1 MQDPVPAADLA
12 HLARAPY
19 LLDAEAIAW
28 VRATWQ
34 CLSREERIAQLF
46 NLRST
51 GFDPDEVDRIAG
63 LAPGGIT
70 RFFDGDANAE
80 QGRIEALQQASK
92 VPLLVSADLEGSRL
106 SLPFGTQVPNPIAL
120 AAIDDVA
127 ATEDVAR
134 LMAREARAVGVNWT
148 FTPVLDINAAWR
160 SAIVATRS
168 YGSDIDTIARHA
180 LPQIRVFQEE
190 GIAATAKHW
199 PGEGHDDRDQH
210 LVTTINPLSVADWE
224 ASHGK
229 LYRAAID
236 AGVMSVM
243 TAHIA
248 FPAFAREVGAGEG
261 ADAYLPGSVS
271 PAINTDLLRHRLG
284 FNGLVV
290 SDASRMAGLSSVMEA
305 VESKV
310 QIIAS
315 GGDMIL
321 FSLDSEAEMA
331 GIARALDEGRL
342 SEARFFDAVTRVLG
356 LKAWLGL
363 HRSAPGPALPD
374 PAAHQPRMD
383 ALLRRAPVLEKD
395 LNDTLPLDPARHRRV
410 LMFTV
415 GIADPMMKR
424 RHEVVL
430 PDLLRREGFEV
441 TVHVPGDPITA
452 EGFDLAIYAL
462 AEETLLTRGRIFL
475 DWAALGGG
483 GLDAT
488 MRRLWTEIP
497 VVMISFGFPYY
508 LYDAPRVP
516 TYVNAWSTMDAM
528 QEAVVDLLL
537 GRAEWQGKSP
547 VDAFVTPDARY

>member
-1 MQDPVPAADLA
+1 MTDKDQGEDFS
-12 HLARAPY
+12 HLARAPFD
-19 LLDAEAIAW
+19 LDADAIAW
-28 VRATWQ
+28 VRETWTS
-34 CLSREERIAQLF
+34 LTRSERIAQLF

-51 GFDPDEVDRIAG
+51 GFAADEIETIAR

-70 RFFDGDANAE
+70 RFFDGDAGTE
-80 QGRIEALQQASK
+80 QARIDALQATAK
-92 VPLLVSADLEGSRL
+92 VPLLVSADLEGSRM

-120 AAIDDVA
+120 AAIDDVE

-134 LMAREARAVGVNWT
+134 VMAREARAVGVNWS

-160 SAIVATRS
+160 SSIVATRG
-168 YGSDIDTIARHA
+168 YGSDIDRIARHA

-210 LVTTINPLSVADWE
+210 LVTTINPLSVDEWD

-229 LYRAAID
+229 LYRAAIEQ
-236 AGVMSVM
+236 GVMSVM

-248 FPAFAREVGAGEG
+248 FPAFARAVGAGEG
-261 ADAYLPGSVS
+261 ADPYLPGSVS
-271 PAINTDLLRHRLG
+271 YAINTVLLRERLG

-290 SDASRMAGLSSVMEA
+290 SDASRMAGLSSVIEA

-321 FSLDSEAEMA
+321 FSLDPVAEMA
-331 GIARALDEGRL
+331 GIARALDDGRIP
-342 SEARFFDAVTRVLG
+342 EARFFDAVTRVLG

-363 HRSAPGPALPD
+363 HRKTDRPPLPD
-374 PAAHQPRMD
+374 PARHQPRMN

-395 LNDTLPLDPARHRRV
+395 LHGTLPLDPKRHRRV

-415 GIADPMMKR
+415 GISDPMMKR
-424 RHEVVL
+424 RHDVVF
-430 PDLLRREGFEV
+430 PDLMRREGFDV
-441 TVHVPGDPITA
+441 TVHVPGTPISP
-452 EGFDLAIYAL
+452 EGFDIAIYAL

-537 GRAEWQGKSP
+537 GRAEWRGKSP
-547 VDAFVTPDARY
+547 VDAFVTPDAHF

>member
-1 MQDPVPAADLA
+1 MDLTHLQRPPFELDDAAID
-12 HLARAPY
+12 
-19 LLDAEAIAW
+19 W
-28 VRATWQ
+28 VRRTWEA
-34 CLSREERIAQLF
+34 LTEAERIGQLF
-46 NLRST
+46 NLRSA
-51 GFDPDEVDRIAG
+51 GFDDDETDRMAR
-63 LAPGGIT
+63 LAPGGVT
-70 RFFDGDANAE
+70 RFFDGDFEAE
-80 QGRIEALQQASK
+80 RDRIAALQATAK
-92 VPLLVSADLEGSRL
+92 VPLLVAADLEGSRM

-127 ATEDVAR
+127 ATEEVAR
-134 LMAREARAVGVNWT
+134 IMAREARAVGVNWT

-160 SAIVATRS
+160 SSIVATRG
-168 YGSDIDTIARHA
+168 YGSDVDRIARHA
-180 LPQIRVFQEE
+180 LPQIRVFQDE

-210 LVTTINPLSVADWE
+210 LVTTINPLSVEEWE
-224 ASHGK
+224 RTHGR
-229 LYRAAID
+229 LYRAAVE

-243 TAHIA
+243 TAHVA
-248 FPAFAREVGAGEG
+248 FPAFARSVGRGNG
-261 ADAYLPGSVS
+261 AEAYLPGSVS
-271 PAINTDLLRHRLG
+271 HAINTTLLRERLG

-290 SDASRMAGLSSVMEA
+290 SDASRMAGLSSVLEA

-315 GGDMIL
+315 GCDVIL
-321 FSLDSEAEMA
+321 FSLHPEAEMA
-331 GIARALDEGRL
+331 GIAAALREGRL
-342 SEARFFDAVTRVLG
+342 SRQRFTDAVTRVLG

-363 HRSAPGPALPD
+363 HRGSDLPALPD
-374 PAAHQPRMD
+374 PARNAQPMA

-395 LNDTLPLDPARHRRV
+395 IHGTLPLDPGRHRRV

-424 RHEVVL
+424 RHDVVL

-441 TVHVPGDPITA
+441 TVHEPGTPIVS
-452 EGFDLAIYAL
+452 EGHDIAIYAL

-475 DWAALGGG
+475 DWAAIGG
-483 GLDAT
+483 GLDGT
-488 MRRLWTEIP
+488 MRRLWTEMP

-516 TYVNAWSTMDAM
+516 TYVNAWATMDPM

-537 GRAEWQGKSP
+537 GRADWAGTSP
-547 VDAFVTPDARY
+547 VDAFVTPDARF